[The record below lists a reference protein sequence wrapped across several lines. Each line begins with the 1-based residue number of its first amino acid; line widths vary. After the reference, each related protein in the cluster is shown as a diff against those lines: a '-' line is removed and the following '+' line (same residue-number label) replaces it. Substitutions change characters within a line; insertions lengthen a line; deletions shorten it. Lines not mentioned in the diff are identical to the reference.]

1 MTRAKPCRGF
11 AAGKLESNRLAQ
23 FRRGDGEVAAVT
35 ACGGVGQGVP
45 ARMLLRN
52 FTAAPIPMTETA
64 SRRRLRY
71 GEFLSAVRVKQRR
84 VRYAEVQTGSGRKP
98 LAWQLRLIDV
108 HRLLTP
114 YVSVRF
120 MEQVRAVVPL
130 ALFLALFQIAAL
142 RTDVQEGERI
152 VMGMLAVMLGL
163 MLFMDGVKYGLM
175 PFSEN
180 IGFSLPDRASPAVVL
195 GFAFL
200 LGGIA
205 TFAEPA
211 ISALR
216 AAGGAVDPQRVPW
229 LHLLLTRHSDRL
241 VLAVGIGV
249 GLAVLVGMLRFFFA
263 WRLKTVVIATV
274 LPCLAL
280 SAWAGL
286 DPRLAPIIGLAWDC
300 GAITTGPVTVP
311 LVLALGIGVAAATGQ
326 GENPLAGFGI
336 VTLASLFPAI
346 AVILVG
352 IGLVGE
358 VPDPAALPPIASAGA
373 AAPWWEATPA
383 AELIAALRAI
393 GPLVLLLWLV
403 QRKLLGQPIKQRN
416 LIAYGVVVAVL
427 GMALFNLGLSIGLIP
442 LGNQAGATVPAAF
455 STAVGGA
462 ALYPYPLGI
471 GLTLVFAATLGYAAT
486 AAEPALTAMGVT
498 VENLTDRGFPR
509 RLLIRAVALGVAS
522 GVALGVAKIVFQW
535 PIMPLLLGGYTVAL
549 AGTLWSSEEYVALAW
564 DSAGVTTGPVT
575 VPLVLALG
583 LGLGQAVGAAE
594 GFGILAMASLGP
606 IVSVLLVGFWIQRRA
621 GIAARE
627 AG

>member
-1 MTRAKPCRGF
+1 MTDPVQQR
-11 AAGKLESNRLAQ
+11 S
-23 FRRGDGEVAAVT
+23 
-35 ACGGVGQGVP
+35 
-45 ARMLLRN
+45 
-52 FTAAPIPMTETA
+52 
-64 SRRRLRY
+64 LRY
-71 GEFLSAVRVKQRR
+71 GEFLGAVRVKQRR
-84 VRYAEVQTGSGRKP
+84 VSYKDVHADAGTRPRSRS
-98 LAWQLRLIDV
+98 LRLVDV

-120 MEQVRAVVPL
+120 FEQLRAVVPL

-142 RTDVQEGERI
+142 RADVQEGELI
-152 VMGMLAVMLGL
+152 TFGMLAVMLGL

-180 IGFSLPDRASPAVVL
+180 IGFNLPNRTTPAVVL

-211 ISALR
+211 IGALR
-216 AAGGAVDPQRVPW
+216 AAGSGVDPLRAPW
-229 LHLLLTRHSDRL
+229 LHLLLTRYPDRL

-249 GLAVLVGMLRFFFA
+249 GLAVVVGMLRYFFA
-263 WRLKTVVIATV
+263 WRMKTLVIATL

-280 SAWAGL
+280 TVYAGL

-311 LVLALGIGVAAATGQ
+311 LVLALGIGVAAAAGQ
-326 GENPLAGFGI
+326 EDNPLAGFGI
-336 VTLASLFPAI
+336 VTLASLFPAF

-358 VPDPAALPPIASAGA
+358 VPDPAALPPIVGSGDTA
-373 AAPWWEATPA
+373 AWWDQTPV

-393 GPLVLLLWLV
+393 GPLVLLLWLA
-403 QRKLLGQPIKQRN
+403 QRFLVGEAVKQRN
-416 LIAYGVVVAVL
+416 IIAYGVVVAVL

-455 STAVGGA
+455 SASDGA
-462 ALYPYPLGI
+462 ALYSYPVGI
-471 GLTLVFAATLGYAAT
+471 SVALLFAIILGYGAT
-486 AAEPALTAMGVT
+486 VAEPALNAMGVT
-498 VENLTDRGFPR
+498 VENLTDGAFPKQ
-509 RLLIRAVALGVAS
+509 LLIQAVAVGVALGI
-522 GVALGVAKIVFQW
+522 ALGVAKIIFGW
-535 PIMPLLLGGYTVAL
+535 SMLPLLLGGYTLAL
-549 AGTLWSSEEYVALAW
+549 VGTLWSSEEYVALAW

-583 LGLGQAVGAAE
+583 LGLGRAVGAAE
-594 GFGILAMASLGP
+594 GFGILAMASFGP
-606 IVSVLLVGFWIQRRA
+606 IVSVLLVGVWIRRRTE
-621 GIAARE
+621 IAARRE
-627 AG
+627 S

>member
-1 MTRAKPCRGF
+1 
-11 AAGKLESNRLAQ
+11 
-23 FRRGDGEVAAVT
+23 
-35 ACGGVGQGVP
+35 
-45 ARMLLRN
+45 
-52 FTAAPIPMTETA
+52 MTEPV
-64 SRRRLRY
+64 SQHRLRY
-71 GEFLSAVRVKQRR
+71 GEFLSAVRVRQRR
-84 VRYAEVQTGSGRKP
+84 VSYKDVHADAGRKP
-98 LAWQLRLIDV
+98 LAQQLRLIDV

-120 MEQVRAVVPL
+120 MEQLRAVVPL

-142 RTDVQEGERI
+142 RADVREGELI
-152 VMGMLAVMLGL
+152 TLGMLAVMLGL

-180 IGFSLPDRASPAVVL
+180 IGFSLPNRATPAVVL

-211 ISALR
+211 IGALR
-216 AAGGAVDPQRVPW
+216 AAGSGVDPARAPW
-229 LHLLLTRHSDRL
+229 LHLLLTRYPDRL

-249 GLAVLVGMLRFFFA
+249 GFAVVVGMLRYFFA
-263 WRLKTVVIATV
+263 WKMKALVIATL

-280 SAWAGL
+280 TAYAGF

-311 LVLALGIGVAAATGQ
+311 LVLALGIGVAAAAGQ
-326 GENPLAGFGI
+326 EDNPLAGFGI
-336 VTLASLFPAI
+336 VTLASLFPAF

-352 IGLVGE
+352 IGLVAE
-358 VPDPAALPPIASAGA
+358 VPDPASLPALVDAGDTA
-373 AAPWWEATPA
+373 AWWDETPA
-383 AELIAALRAI
+383 AELIAAMRAI
-393 GPLVLLLWLV
+393 GPLVLLLWLA
-403 QRKLLGQPIKQRN
+403 QRFLVGDPIKQRN

-455 STAVGGA
+455 SASGGT
-462 ALYPYPLGI
+462 ALYSYPVGI
-471 GLTLVFAATLGYAAT
+471 AVALVFAIILGYGAT
-486 AAEPALTAMGVT
+486 VAEPALNAMGVT
-498 VENLTDRGFPR
+498 VENLTDGAFPK
-509 RLLIRAVALGVAS
+509 RLLIQSVAAGVALGI
-522 GVALGVAKIVFQW
+522 ALGVAKIIFGW
-535 PIMPLLLGGYTVAL
+535 SMLRLLLGGYCLALVA
-549 AGTLWSSEEYVALAW
+549 TLWSSEEYVALAW

-594 GFGILAMASLGP
+594 GFGILAMASFGP
-606 IVSVLLVGFWIQRRA
+606 IISVLLVGVWIRRRTE
-621 GIAARE
+621 IAARRE
-627 AG
+627 S